1 MKRSSLAWY
10 VAVACLGSSLCV
22 GSVVQAD
29 SPTTVKA
36 SSIVPTTVTTQVQS
50 AQPVNTTVAKNTV
63 ANNVASNNGVSNG
76 AVVNDAATQTEQAA
90 LKQK

>member
-10 VAVACLGSSLCV
+10 VAVACLGGTLCV

-36 SSIVPTTVTTQVQS
+36 SSIAPTAVTTQ
-50 AQPVNTTVAKNTV
+50 
-63 ANNVASNNGVSNG
+63 
-76 AVVNDAATQTEQAA
+76 DE
-90 LKQK
+90 

>member
-10 VAVACLGSSLCV
+10 VVVACLGGSLCI

-36 SSIVPTTVTTQVQS
+36 SSIVSTTVTTQ
-50 AQPVNTTVAKNTV
+50 
-63 ANNVASNNGVSNG
+63 
-76 AVVNDAATQTEQAA
+76 DDQAA
-90 LKQK
+90 LMSKKAKTAVPS

>member
-10 VAVACLGSSLCV
+10 VAVACLGGSLCV

-36 SSIVPTTVTTQVQS
+36 SNILPTTVTTQVQS

-63 ANNVASNNGVSNG
+63 ANNVVANG
-76 AVVNDAATQTEQAA
+76 AVVNDAATEAEQAA
-90 LKQK
+90 LPS